1 MKRLIYEEN
10 VIQTAKEKRRQRGD
24 RKKQSSTRFRLI
36 EEEKVRETPR
46 DIERESEIDKS
57 FDYNI

>member
-24 RKKQSSTRFRLI
+24 RKKQSSTSFRLI

-46 DIERESEIDKS
+46 DIERER
-57 FDYNI
+57 NR